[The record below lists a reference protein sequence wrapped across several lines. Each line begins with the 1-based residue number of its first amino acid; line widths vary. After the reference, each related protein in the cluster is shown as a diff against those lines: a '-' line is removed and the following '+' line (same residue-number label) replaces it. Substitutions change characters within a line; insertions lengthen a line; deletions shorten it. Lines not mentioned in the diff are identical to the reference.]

1 MLLGLVHAGKVAKSF
16 KISEKDFEILFRFFE
31 SLKNSE
37 KYFENNWIFFEHDL
51 SVTLTFRKIIEIIFF
66 VFSKI

>member
-1 MLLGLVHAGKVAKSF
+1 MHAGKVETNF
-16 KISEKDFEILFRFFE
+16 KISEKYFEIIFRFFE
-31 SLKNSE
+31 SLKFSE

-51 SVTLTFRKIIEIIFF
+51 SVTLTFRKIIEIIFL